1 METFT
6 GTTFNINN
14 TQYYLL
20 WLQIVDSLSEL
31 EALMERMKRLQEE
44 REDEEASQEE
54 MTTRFEKEKKES
66 LFVVSGDTFHS
77 FPHSGAFSLS
87 PSLPF
92 LFAFDF
98 PGSSDPGL
106 GRSLL
111 FLEP

>member
-1 METFT
+1 
-6 GTTFNINN
+6 
-14 TQYYLL
+14 
-20 WLQIVDSLSEL
+20 
-31 EALMERMKRLQEE
+31 MERMKRLQEE

-77 FPHSGAFSLS
+77 ISL
-87 PSLPF
+87 SLPF

-98 PGSSDPGL
+98 PGSSDDKESACNAEDPGSIPGS

-111 FLEP
+111 FLEPRLTASDHLQYFPCG